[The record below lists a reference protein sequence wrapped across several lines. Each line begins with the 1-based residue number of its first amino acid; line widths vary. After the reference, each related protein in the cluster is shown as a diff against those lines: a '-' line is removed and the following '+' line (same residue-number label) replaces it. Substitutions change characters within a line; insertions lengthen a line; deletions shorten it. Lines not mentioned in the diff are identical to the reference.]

1 MDFKFKVNDRVRT
14 KPYKVTVIKDA
25 NGILDGLESDLETT
39 TYSERGCIGT
49 VREIREEATLA
60 AKESAAASAMY
71 LVQWDNGTVSYHGPE
86 GLITA

>member
-14 KPYKVTVIKDA
+14 KPYKVTVVKDA
-25 NGILDGLESDLETT
+25 NGMLDGLESDLETT

-49 VREIREEATLA
+49 VRAIREEATLT

-71 LVQWDNGTVSYHGPE
+71 LVQWDTGTVSYHGPE
-86 GLITA
+86 GLLVA